1 MKNLKERDNMD
12 YFAYNNKTA
21 SRSNK
26 ENDVFIVRTVVV
38 LFKTIILDSLS
49 FLINFR

>member
-1 MKNLKERDNMD
+1 MD

-26 ENDVFIVRTVVV
+26 ETDFSKFRSIAV
-38 LFKTIILDSLS
+38 LIKTIVLVSIS